1 MTNSINSLAAAASGS
16 DSAREAFIH
25 QQEQM
30 ILNTASRASYCY
42 VTKSDDEWSVALSAF
57 SEAIDKYDLS
67 RGDFIPFSQI
77 LIKRALIDY
86 HRREAPFLTEISTSP
101 FVLEAYKRYD
111 TGSTMKE
118 IRDWLNAEGVTNTLG
133 KPVTYNS
140 VERMLKNRRYIGEY
154 VYKDVVIPDGIPAIV
169 PQDLF
174 DRVQQKLEQ
183 NKRAP
188 ARHKAED
195 DYLLTTK
202 LFCGYCGALLFGECG
217 TGRSGVTH
225 HYYKCASVKR
235 KSKECSCRAFRKQW
249 LEDLVVTEA
258 MDMLSDDRV
267 IDAIVSMVMV
277 LQDQENTS
285 LPLLERQLQE
295 ADSAIENMLNAIQQG
310 ILTRSTKT
318 RLEELEA
325 SRDNLEAQIA
335 LEKMAKPRITEE
347 QVRYFL
353 KRFRKFD
360 MAKLEHR
367 KILVGIFLN
376 AVYIYND
383 HMDIAFNY
391 KEGTKTINFSD
402 MECALSQRA
411 SVPGSDLELSP
422 VPY

>member
-1 MTNSINSLAAAASGS
+1 M
-16 DSAREAFIH
+16 
-25 QQEQM
+25 
-30 ILNTASRASYCY
+30 
-42 VTKSDDEWSVALSAF
+42 
-57 SEAIDKYDLS
+57 
-67 RGDFIPFSQI
+67 
-77 LIKRALIDY
+77 
-86 HRREAPFLTEISTSP
+86 
-101 FVLEAYKRYD
+101 
-111 TGSTMKE
+111 
-118 IRDWLNAEGVTNTLG
+118 
-133 KPVTYNS
+133 
-140 VERMLKNRRYIGEY
+140 
-154 VYKDVVIPDGIPAIV
+154 
-169 PQDLF
+169 
-174 DRVQQKLEQ
+174 
-183 NKRAP
+183 
-188 ARHKAED
+188 
-195 DYLLTTK
+195 LTTK

-347 QVRYFL
+347 QVSFFL
-353 KRFRKFD
+353 KRFRKLD
-360 MAKLEHR
+360 VAKLEHR
-367 KILVGIFLN
+367 KILIDIFLN
-376 AVYIYND
+376 AIYIYND

-411 SVPGSDLELSP
+411 SAPGSDLEFSP
-422 VPY
+422 VPRQNNTIRSPAAAGGVRSTDGVVFPFQTGGLAGVLRFGLYGSFEFVMMKRAALRPLPNREAGRLHSFSTVPHANLRPIFCRPPYTGSCRAGDRKACTED